1 MIKKCLW
8 KGQRLN
14 CSSIFKMHPT
24 DRGMCCAFNKERAD
38 EMFKV
43 SRYEEQIM
51 YLTEQDKN
59 KSHENADVPSWWVL
73 TIHPHIFAIKEFLNC
88 RYDPVPEAGKSK
100 GLTLVLDAHSDLVT
114 SSSIPDYFQAI
125 IFLCSHQI
133 NIFQESTILILGIW
147 GSHWFKERLSYDYEE
162 DRDDSTWSYCTAAI
176 ILSSIFRF
184 NNLN

>member
-125 IFLCSHQI
+125 IFLCSLY
-133 NIFQESTILILGIW
+133 NISEIYHLDFRDLRQSLIQRKIIQWLRGRPWWFDLVILY
-147 GSHWFKERLSYDYEE
+147 GSHYFVFNLS
-162 DRDDSTWSYCTAAI
+162 
-176 ILSSIFRF
+176 F
-184 NNLN
+184 